1 MSTAGPN
8 PILEYPPEP
17 NDTCIIFSV
26 SRRIAVIG
34 TGYVGLTTGACLAHL
49 GHQVVCADIDANKI
63 SSLNSGAIPIVE
75 QGLQELVSAGL
86 ANGRL
91 SFIVGSAEAA
101 RSAEFSFLCLP
112 TPQGED
118 GAADLS
124 YVQAAANDI
133 SSALPFESIVINKS
147 TVPVGSTKVVER
159 ALKRPDIKV
168 VSNPEFLRE
177 GSAVQDFLK
186 PDRVVIG
193 CDDQEA
199 ALKVASLYEGLTTR
213 VIITDPA
220 SAETIKYAAN
230 AFLATKLSFINAIA
244 AICEGVGA
252 DINDVVVGMGS
263 DKRIG
268 EQFLRPGPGWGGS
281 CFPKDSRALIKIAE
295 DAGYSFDLLTGVVR
309 VNEQQLDRIAT
320 KVRRAVGGDLQGKRV
335 AVWGLTFK
343 AGTDDLRDSPATA
356 IVGRL
361 LSAGADVVAYDPT
374 VPVSRTGVPA
384 GITLANSPEAATQG
398 AEVLVVLTEWDEFKW
413 VDPSVIASAM
423 NGRTVVDTRN
433 LLDRTSWQKSG
444 FEHIGIGR

>member
-1 MSTAGPN
+1 M
-8 PILEYPPEP
+8 
-17 NDTCIIFSV
+17 
-26 SRRIAVIG
+26 
-34 TGYVGLTTGACLAHL
+34 
-49 GHQVVCADIDANKI
+49 
-63 SSLNSGAIPIVE
+63 
-75 QGLQELVSAGL
+75 
-86 ANGRL
+86 
-91 SFIVGSAEAA
+91 
-101 RSAEFSFLCLP
+101 
-112 TPQGED
+112 
-118 GAADLS
+118 
-124 YVQAAANDI
+124 
-133 SSALPFESIVINKS
+133 
-147 TVPVGSTKVVER
+147 
-159 ALKRPDIKV
+159 
-168 VSNPEFLRE
+168 
-177 GSAVQDFLK
+177 
-186 PDRVVIG
+186 
-193 CDDQEA
+193 
-199 ALKVASLYEGLTTR
+199 ASLYEGLTTR